1 MIQVTNDD
9 RDLNADMM
17 IDMGILGD
25 AKLVLGHMMEEGRT
39 QTGVNGAG

>member
-1 MIQVTNDD
+1 MIQVPNDD

-17 IDMGILGD
+17 TDMGILGD
-25 AKLVLGHMMEEGRT
+25 AKLVLGQMTEELRW